1 MVTALMPDVKARP
14 SNVQKI
20 EASSRR
26 TLHPDKAK
34 HIDKAKKHHK
44 DIEDIEGWLDRNQV
58 SDLLGCSVATI
69 RQLESREKLHPKR
82 ARRIDN
88 AGAERLVYIYDPKE
102 VAQVPR
108 YRGLAAVRSPGE
120 VAARCF
126 ELCDEGKSIREIV
139 IELRESPDLIMGLRE
154 KWFDTGGAD
163 LVINPLARERL
174 EVIVGPFKTVAE
186 LVERLEAIAGELGG
200 RAIYEI
206 ATRAG

>member
-1 MVTALMPDVKARP
+1 MVTALMPDVKPRP

-26 TLHPDKAK
+26 TIRP
-34 HIDKAKKHHK
+34 DKAKKHHK

-108 YRGLAAVRSPGE
+108 YRGLTAVRSPGE

-139 IELRESPDLIMGLRE
+139 IELRESPDLIIGLRE

-174 EVIVGPFKTVAE
+174 TAVVGPFKTVGE
-186 LVERLEAIAGELGG
+186 LVDRIETFVKVAESLAAR
-200 RAIYEI
+200 
-206 ATRAG
+206 TV